1 MALQFVLGGSGSGKS
16 EYVRNLAINIALS
29 DRKNNV
35 LMIVPDQ
42 FTMQTQW
49 EMANAHPDGG
59 ILNIDVLSF
68 SRLPRKVFEEV
79 GQPKRILLDDTGK
92 CLLIKRGATKIK
104 DDLHVLSKGM
114 DKAGWAA
121 EVKSVISEFMQ
132 YNIKPSD
139 LDKYIDLCDDHLGK
153 KLSELK
159 LLYEV
164 FLKECESKYITGEG
178 LLDMF
183 IERIP
188 LSKKLAGSILIFDGF
203 TGFTPIQIK
212 TVAALLEKAKDVII
226 TFPFENDINENPRK
240 KDTEEYSLFALTK
253 RNIDDLTKECDM
265 RRIEIKSD
273 VRLCENHR
281 HKNNP
286 ELAYLEKNLFRVEAP
301 KADLRGAIEI
311 FKCTDVEDECHNLC
325 YAVLKEIEEKD
336 LRYRDVAVVC
346 ADMARYQNTL
356 AKYLKRY
363 NIPYYMDSNR
373 SIMGNPLVKYI
384 LSITDILRNN
394 FRQDDVMKFLRTGIS
409 PLEDEQ
415 IDRLENYIYARGIKG
430 ISKWRI
436 PFMYPSEEMKENE
449 EPLDY
454 INSVREEFTDV
465 FADIT
470 GGGIRKRKLRVWLE
484 DIYNILEK
492 GKAAEKLSE
501 KADEL
506 KEDGRIED
514 SLEYG
519 MIYDKVMEI
528 FDSLNELMGEEDFK
542 IAELS
547 DILKVA
553 FSEIRFGVLPQ
564 RVDSLL
570 VGDMQRTRL
579 KEIKALFIIGVNDG
593 NIPSSG
599 ITGGLLSLPDKEEL
613 KRLEC
618 RLAPTSDELAFIE
631 QLYIYLNLTKPT
643 DKLYLSYATVGA
655 QGETM
660 IPSYLIDVLAGM
672 YNGLKAENVEE
683 GTMRFISDVKEEVG
697 KKLSAYAAGHMKN
710 EEEEKL
716 FDYIRILKNHGEE
729 EWCRKVI
736 NNAFREYIHKPLD
749 EETAKKI
756 YENLI
761 VSISRLEQFAQCQY
775 AHFAGYGLNLSKREE
790 YGLESIDMGNLSH
803 DVLEE
808 VGIKLKEEDKD
819 FSDAESAFAQK
830 AVDSAIENLVNEY
843 NGDLLKS
850 DEKTKNYAKQL
861 SRIMKRTVKTL
872 GFQLSKGKFK
882 PDEYEMRFEK
892 MYELADSKNRVV
904 LTGKVDRTDVYD
916 DSNGNKY
923 VKIID
928 YKSSEH
934 KFSPEGIVDGT
945 SLQLPIYMKNMIDA
959 LKVKYPNDNILPAA
973 MLYYA
978 IDDPFVDDEKNAE
991 EAIRKEL
998 IPTGAIV
1005 DDAKIIRSLDE
1016 TLNEGG
1022 VRSEVIPVK
1031 TNKDGSASK
1040 ASSVCTQENFNKL
1053 LDMAEAKALS
1063 LSEEILSG
1071 AIELN
1076 PLKKTKDTPC
1086 QRCALNGICGFDER
1100 IDGYEYRSME
1110 IQDSDGENNESEA

>member
-16 EYVRNLAINIALS
+16 EYVRKKAIDIALS
-29 DRKNNV
+29 DRKNGV

-49 EMANAHPDGG
+49 AMANAHPDGG

-104 DDLHVLSKGM
+104 DDLHVLSRGM
-114 DKAGWAA
+114 DNAGWAA

-132 YNIKPSD
+132 YDVKPSD
-139 LDKYIDLCDDHLGK
+139 LDKYIELCDVNLRN
-153 KLSELK
+153 KLSDLK
-159 LLYEV
+159 LLYEA
-164 FLKECESKYITGEG
+164 FLKECEEKYITNEG

-188 LSKKLAGSILIFDGF
+188 LSKKLEGSVLIFDGF

-240 KDTEEYSLFALTK
+240 IIESNYLFDLTK
-253 RNIDDLTKECDM
+253 RNIADLIKECDA
-265 RRIEIKSD
+265 RRIEVKND
-273 VRLCENHR
+273 VRLIQNHR
-281 HKNNP
+281 HANSP
-286 ELAYLEKNLFRVEAP
+286 ELAYLEKNLFRAEAP
-301 KADLRGAIEI
+301 KAESNGAIQI
-311 FKCTDVEDECHNLC
+311 FKCTDIENECHNLC
-325 YAVLKEIEEKD
+325 HAVLKEIEEKD

-356 AKYLKRY
+356 AKFLERY
-363 NIPYYMDSNR
+363 KIPYYMDSNR

-394 FRQDDVMKFLRTGIS
+394 FKQDDVMKFLRTGIS

-436 PFMYPSEEMKENE
+436 PFMYPSEEMVDND
-449 EPLDY
+449 EPLDH

-484 DIYNILEK
+484 EIYNIIDK
-492 GKAAEKLSE
+492 GEAAEKLAE
-501 KADEL
+501 KSDEL
-506 KEDGRIED
+506 KEEGRIEE
-514 SLEYG
+514 SLEYAS
-519 MIYDKVMEI
+519 IYDKVMEI
-528 FDSLNELMGEEDFK
+528 FDALIELMGEEDFT
-542 IAELS
+542 IRELS

-579 KEIKALFIIGVNDG
+579 KEIKALFILGVNDG
-593 NIPSSG
+593 NIPNSG
-599 ITGGLLSLPDKEEL
+599 VSGGLLSLPDKEEL

-643 DKLYLSYATVGA
+643 DKLYLSYATIGA

-660 IPSYLIDVLAGM
+660 IPSYLIDVLKNM
-672 YNGLKAENVEE
+672 YNNLKPVPVKKEP
-683 GTMRFISDVKEEVG
+683 RLFLSDIKEEAG
-697 KKLSAYAAGHMKN
+697 KLIGFYAAGHADKDQ
-710 EEEEKL
+710 EKL
-716 FDYIRILKNHGEE
+716 LFDDIRILKNHGEE
-729 EWCRKVI
+729 EWCKKVI
-736 NNAFREYIHKPLD
+736 ENAFREYVHKPL
-749 EETAKKI
+749 ESETAKKL
-756 YENLI
+756 YGDMLS
-761 VSISRLEQFAQCQY
+761 VSVSTLEQFAKCQY
-775 AHFAGYGLNLSKREE
+775 SHFAGYGLNLSQREE
-790 YGLESIDMGNLSH
+790 YGLDSIDMGNLAH
-803 DVLEE
+803 DVLEV
-808 VGIKLKEEDKD
+808 VGKELKEDDKD
-819 FSDAESAFAQK
+819 FSEVESAPAQK
-830 AVDSAIENLVNEY
+830 AVDSAIEKLINEY
-843 NGDLLKS
+843 NGDILKS
-850 DEKTKNYAKQL
+850 DEKTKYYAKQL

-882 PDEYEMRFEK
+882 PDEYEMRFRK
-892 MYELADSKNRVV
+892 MYDLADSKSRVV
-904 LTGKVDRTDVYD
+904 LKGRVDRTDVYD
-916 DSNGNKY
+916 DSNGNRY

-934 KFSPEGIVDGT
+934 KFTKEGIDDGT
-945 SLQLPIYMKNMIDA
+945 TLQLPIYMKNTIEA

-978 IDDPFVDDEKNAE
+978 IDDPFTDDEKNSE

-998 IPTGAIV
+998 IPTGSIV
-1005 DDAKIIRSLDE
+1005 NDEKIIQSLDE

-1040 ASSVCTQENFNKL
+1040 ASSVLTPEEFNKL
-1053 LDMAEAKALS
+1053 LDKAEAKALS

-1071 AIELN
+1071 AIEIN
-1076 PLKKTKDTPC
+1076 PLRNSKETACKY
-1086 QRCALNGICGFDER
+1086 CAYNGICGFDER
-1100 IDGYEYRSME
+1100 IDGYEYRSVV
-1110 IQDSDGENNESEA
+1110 SDNPESDNNESEA